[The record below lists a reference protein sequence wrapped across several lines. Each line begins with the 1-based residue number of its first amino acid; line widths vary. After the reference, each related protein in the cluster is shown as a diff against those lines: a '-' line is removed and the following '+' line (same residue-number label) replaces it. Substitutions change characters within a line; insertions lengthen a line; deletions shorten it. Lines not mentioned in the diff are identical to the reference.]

1 MPTMPPRRLYTII
14 FTGHRTSFVD
24 HEHLRYI
31 ATDVRA
37 VEIKNSG
44 HSVAEEQPDAVASAL
59 IEFLPPP
66 E

>member
-1 MPTMPPRRLYTII
+1 MPVLGIGG
-14 FTGHRTSFVD
+14 TGSFAPMIG
-24 HEHLRYI
+24 EHLGHV

-37 VEIKNSG
+37 VEIKDSG
-44 HSVAEEQPDAVASAL
+44 HWVAEEQPDAVASAL